1 MTKSY
6 LSPDQQLRAQQV
18 YTTHKHLKELSMAT
32 KEALIYH
39 DKYIAAMEKVISCLL
54 NNSDTMED
62 ARKHLAQEAAVDIQP
77 TSPTAGRL
85 AAAYSNWRV
94 SAELHMM
101 RTELEFLKEVST
113 TGREAVKKTKNAVH
127 GLEKVAKKCAHVNSP
142 EFEAKISNKSAKAL
156 EKLLH
161 EQRETN
167 TMMMSMENAIKNDMM
182 SLATSWSAKLVT
194 RAGYVLPPPS
204 SASTSASY
212 SGGNAVGYGTPS
224 AYPAAQGAECAAVPL
239 GSAGEGAA
247 EGVTLE
253 FNLNE
258 GKPVSRALGNTA
270 AEAINYHDKFVATVD
285 KGARRLFGTRGAAAV
300 ASTCATTGRLSSV
313 FTAWKNS
320 AERHHSREYNP
331 SASDRST
338 VVKRNVKRKEK
349 TSVNLEA
356 TVKRCARLNLTVDC
370 GRFSTFKA
378 SSGSSRASSTSAADG
393 YSVRLHLLQLRSI
406 YRSSSSGHNSLHG
419 GFHYI
424 TFTSS
429 S

>member
-18 YTTHKHLKELSMAT
+18 YTTHKHLKELNMAT

-54 NNSDTMED
+54 NNSDAMED

-194 RAGYVLPPPS
+194 RGDALYTAFRSLGCRTVACFPTTALTLPQRMPPPTAGYVLPPPS
-204 SASTSASY
+204 SASTSESY

-239 GSAGEGAA
+239 SSAGEGAA

-258 GKPVSRALGNTA
+258 GKPVSR
-270 AEAINYHDKFVATVD
+270 
-285 KGARRLFGTRGAAAV
+285 
-300 ASTCATTGRLSSV
+300 
-313 FTAWKNS
+313 
-320 AERHHSREYNP
+320 
-331 SASDRST
+331 
-338 VVKRNVKRKEK
+338 
-349 TSVNLEA
+349 
-356 TVKRCARLNLTVDC
+356 
-370 GRFSTFKA
+370 
-378 SSGSSRASSTSAADG
+378 
-393 YSVRLHLLQLRSI
+393 
-406 YRSSSSGHNSLHG
+406 
-419 GFHYI
+419 
-424 TFTSS
+424 
-429 S
+429 